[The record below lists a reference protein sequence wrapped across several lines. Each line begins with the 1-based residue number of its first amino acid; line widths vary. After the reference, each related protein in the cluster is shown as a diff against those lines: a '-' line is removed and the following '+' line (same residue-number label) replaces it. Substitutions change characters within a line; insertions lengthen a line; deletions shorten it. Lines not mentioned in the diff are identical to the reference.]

1 MRSVIIAVFL
11 ALMTNLCS
19 CGGSTADMHGRI
31 HSRFYTMPSYTAQCE
46 MTVYSNKTENKYEFV
61 CTYDGTA
68 NRYRVDY
75 PDISVI
81 LSEND
86 VRIIRDDSI
95 VNVPSDEGHMLMFV
109 NTFFE
114 SYYAGEST
122 ALSVSG
128 GDNSGYTE
136 LEAEL
141 MHPTAFGHR
150 MKLWIDNKTVLPHN
164 MIVYDK
170 TGRQTLAVRFNSFEI
185 RKSVEEKFVQ

>member
-19 CGGSTADMHGRI
+19 CGNGAADMHGKI
-31 HSRFYTMPSYTAQCE
+31 HSRFYTMPSYTAECE
-46 MTVYSNKTENKYEFV
+46 MTVNSNKTQNKYEFV
-61 CTYDGTA
+61 CTYDSSG
-68 NRYRVDY
+68 NRFRVDY
-75 PDISVI
+75 PDVSVV
-81 LSEND
+81 LGEND
-86 VRIIRDDSI
+86 VRIIRNDSI

-114 SYYAGEST
+114 SYYAGENTS
-122 ALSVSG
+122 LNVSG
-128 GDNSGYTE
+128 GNDSGYTA

-141 MHPTAFGHR
+141 MHPTEYGYL

-164 MIVYDK
+164 MTVYDK
-170 TGRQTLAVRFNSFEI
+170 NGRETLSVKFNSFEI